1 VASQQ
6 LSGALRASGAYL
18 LVGTLASVSASL
30 PRYPVFGAQALRY
43 ALATLVLVAAD
54 QLHRRH
60 KAHAARSEPARPEA
74 AQRLTVREVGRL
86 VLIAAMG
93 LAGFNFCVTEAV
105 RRTGPTALGTVIAAV
120 PVVLAILA
128 PLARSQPAGRHR
140 PTPRVMG
147 AAVLV
152 AAGAGIATGLGAPSA
167 TGLLFALGALAGEVA
182 FTLLAVPLLP
192 KLGPIRLSAYVSALA
207 TPMLLGAG
215 LIANG
220 KGAVPLPSPKEAA
233 AICYLA
239 VAVSAGGFFLIYSA
253 LPRLGADRA
262 GLFAG
267 LVPFGAMGSA
277 ILLGTGTARPA
288 DLAGAALVA
297 AGVVTGTASK
307 RPASKRNGIRRHRS
321 SAKHGR
327 GRRVASE
334 PFADGGTAWCGA
346 AVHSE
351 AIQLRPGVSIS
362 SHNVNYD

>member
-1 VASQQ
+1 MPGVASQQ

-18 LVGTLASVSASL
+18 LVGTLASVSAAL

-43 ALATLVLVAAD
+43 ALATLVLITAD
-54 QLHRRH
+54 HLRRHRRARAP
-60 KAHAARSEPARPEA
+60 KAQPGAS
-74 AQRLTVREVGRL
+74 QRLTVRELGRL
-86 VLIAAMG
+86 VLIAGIG

-105 RRTGPTALGTVIAAV
+105 RRTGPAALGTVIAAV
-120 PVVLAILA
+120 PVVLAVLA
-128 PLARSQPAGRHR
+128 PLATEPTATRRRPAPLGGFRGVV
-140 PTPRVMG
+140 PPG
-147 AAVLV
+147 WQSLAAAALV

-220 KGAVPLPSPKEAA
+220 KGAVPVPSPAEAT

-239 VAVSAGGFFLIYSA
+239 VVVSAGGFFLIYSA

-277 ILLGTGTARPA
+277 ILLGTGTAGPA
-288 DLAGAALVA
+288 DLAGALLVA
-297 AGVVTGTASK
+297 AGVLTGTVRSP
-307 RPASKRNGIRRHRS
+307 RPRCCSRAPQSR
-321 SAKHGR
+321 
-327 GRRVASE
+327 RRVWGS
-334 PFADGGTAWCGA
+334 W
-346 AVHSE
+346 
-351 AIQLRPGVSIS
+351 
-362 SHNVNYD
+362 

>member
-1 VASQQ
+1 
-6 LSGALRASGAYL
+6 
-18 LVGTLASVSASL
+18 
-30 PRYPVFGAQALRY
+30 
-43 ALATLVLVAAD
+43 
-54 QLHRRH
+54 
-60 KAHAARSEPARPEA
+60 
-74 AQRLTVREVGRL
+74 
-86 VLIAAMG
+86 MG

-120 PVVLAILA
+120 PVVLAVLA
-128 PLARSQPAGRHR
+128 PLAKPAAPPHARPTTEPRLGPTTGQIPEPTAGLARAPAATAATTTGPAAARHR
-140 PTPRVMG
+140 PAPRVL
-147 AAVLV
+147 AAAALV
-152 AAGAGIATGLGAPSA
+152 TAGAGIATGLGAPSL
-167 TGLLFALGALAGEVA
+167 TGLEFALGALAGEVA

-220 KGAVPLPSPKEAA
+220 KGAVPVPSPAEAT

-239 VAVSAGGFFLIYSA
+239 VVVSAGGFFLIYSA

-277 ILLGTGTARPA
+277 LLLGTGTTRPA

-307 RPASKRNGIRRHRS
+307 GAASKGAASKGAASKGAASKGAASKGAANRGTANKRNEIRRHRS
-321 SAKHGR
+321 SARHGR
-327 GRRVASE
+327 GHRVASE
-334 PFADGGTAWCGA
+334 PFADGGTARCGA
-346 AVHSE
+346 AVHPE
-351 AIQLRPGVSIS
+351 AIQARPGVSIS
-362 SHNVNYD
+362 SHNVSYD